1 MNSRRFNANFTSSLK
16 SILIMKHRFICNF
29 SKDLFLLMIA
39 VMITALFTQ
48 VNAQN
53 TSNQSAGKNIM
64 LETIDDPYVPSL
76 RKTHATSPAYRYFIQ
91 GFSIVQVNVDSEGN
105 NIVGDAANEPSIAFN
120 VNDPNKIAIGW
131 RQFDDISN
139 NFRQAGNAFSDD
151 AGLTWI
157 FPEVIDPGV
166 FRSDPV
172 LGSDGEG
179 NFYYNS
185 LTTDQQDAYWCN
197 VYKSVDGGSSW
208 EMGTYAQGG
217 DKQWM
222 SVDRS
227 GGIGSGNIYAFWNYA
242 FSICPPHNFT
252 RSIDHNESFEDC
264 SSIPGDPYWGT
275 TCVGP
280 QGELYMCGASWDGNF
295 MVAKSSN
302 AQNAEENVSW
312 DFTVS
317 VFLNGQI
324 TQGSTPNPGGI
335 QGQAIITMDS
345 TGGPGNGNVYLL
357 CSVDR
362 GFDPS
367 DVMFARSIDGGLN
380 WDIPVRVNDDS
391 GINAWQWFGTMSV
404 APDGRIDVI
413 WLDTRDNPGS
423 YYSALY
429 YSYSLDQGLTWT
441 QNLKLSD
448 TFNPHLGWPQQNKMG
463 DYYDMYSDEAGA
475 HLAWAATFNGEQDVY
490 YSVITPSY
498 VGITEKGRGSIVSY
512 LQNYPNPF
520 SGQTSIRY
528 NLIEKGY
535 INLGVFNLAGIE
547 VATLLDETQEAGLHQ
562 VSFKAEGLKNGIYY
576 YRLKSGDFYETRR
589 LVLLK

>member
-1 MNSRRFNANFTSSLK
+1 MKHLSVLKNLK
-16 SILIMKHRFICNF
+16 SLSLLIMTVIVPVFMTGVKAQDNTG
-29 SKDLFLLMIA
+29 D
-39 VMITALFTQ
+39 Q
-48 VNAQN
+48 VVK
-53 TSNQSAGKNIM
+53 KNIM
-64 LETIDDPYVPSL
+64 LEKVDDPYVPSP
-76 RKTHATSPAYRYFIQ
+76 RESHATSPAYRYFSQ
-91 GFSIVQVNVDSEGN
+91 GFSIVQVNVDDEGN

-120 VNDPNKIAIGW
+120 ISDPNLLAIGW
-131 RQFDDISN
+131 RQFDNISN
-139 NFRQAGNAFSDD
+139 NFRQAGYGYSEDG
-151 AGLTWI
+151 GLTWI

-185 LTTDQQDAYWCN
+185 LTTDLQDAYWCN
-197 VYKSVDGGSSW
+197 VYKSINGGGTW
-208 EMGTYAQGG
+208 EMGTFAQGG

-227 GGIGSGNIYAFWNYA
+227 GGEGAGNLYAFWNYA

-252 RSIDHNESFEDC
+252 RSTDHNESYEDC

-275 TCVGP
+275 TFVGP

-295 MVAKSSN
+295 MVAKSTN
-302 AQNAEENVSW
+302 AQNAAENVSW

-317 VFLNGQI
+317 VYLDGQI
-324 TQGSTPNPGGI
+324 TSGGTPNPGGL
-335 QGQAIITMDS
+335 QGQTIITMDS
-345 TGGPGNGNVYLL
+345 TGGPGDGYVYLL

-362 GFDPS
+362 GFDPC
-367 DVMFARSIDGGLN
+367 DVMFSRSRDGGLT
-380 WDIPVRVNDDS
+380 WDIPVRVNDDP

-423 YYSALY
+423 YNSALY

-441 QNLKLSD
+441 QNAKLSD

-498 VGITEKGRGSIVSY
+498 VGITQEGRGTSLSL
-512 LQNYPNPF
+512 LQNSPNPF
-520 SGQTSIRY
+520 SDKTTIRY
-528 NLIEKGY
+528 NLQEKGFISLKIY
-535 INLGVFNLAGIE
+535 TMSGME
-547 VATLLDETQEAGLHQ
+547 VATLINEIQEAGLHQ
-562 VSFKAEGLKNGIYY
+562 VLFNAGNLESGVYY
-576 YRLKSGDFYETRR
+576 YRLQSGDSFETRK
-589 LVLLK
+589 LVLLR

>member
-1 MNSRRFNANFTSSLK
+1 MKLISTRRILK
-16 SILIMKHRFICNF
+16 SLSLLTIAIMMPA
-29 SKDLFLLMIA
+29 FL
-39 VMITALFTQ
+39 TQ
-48 VNAQN
+48 INAQDKVA
-53 TSNQSAGKNIM
+53 NQTARKNIM
-64 LETIDDPYVPSL
+64 LETVDDQYVPSP
-76 RKTHATSPAYRYFIQ
+76 RESHATSPAYRYFIS
-91 GFSIVQVNVDSEGN
+91 GFSVVQVNVDNEGN
-105 NIVGDAANEPSIAFN
+105 NIVNDAANEPSIAFDR
-120 VNDPNKIAIGW
+120 NDPNKIAIGW

-139 NFRQAGNAFSDD
+139 NFRQAGYGYSDD

-185 LTTDQQDAYWCN
+185 LTTDLVNSYWCN
-197 VYKSVDGGSSW
+197 VYKSEDGGSSW

-227 GGIGSGNIYAFWNYA
+227 GGIGSGNLYAFWNYA

-252 RSIDHNESFEDC
+252 RSTDGNISYEDC
-264 SSIPGDPYWGT
+264 STIPDDPYWGIT
-275 TCVGP
+275 FVGP
-280 QGELYMCGASWDGNF
+280 QHELYVCGASWNGF
-295 MVAKSSN
+295 MIAKSSN
-302 AQNAEENVSW
+302 AQNADEAVSW
-312 DFTVS
+312 DFTTT
-317 VFLNGQI
+317 VFLDGQI
-324 TQGSTPNPGGI
+324 TNGGTPNPGGL
-335 QGQAIITMDS
+335 QGQTIITMDS
-345 TGGPGNGNVYLL
+345 TGGPGNGYLYLL

-362 GFDPS
+362 GFDPC
-367 DVMFARSIDGGLN
+367 DVMFSRSTDGGLT
-380 WDIPVRVNDDS
+380 WDIPIRVNDDP

-413 WLDTRDNPGS
+413 WLDTRDNASP

-441 QNLKLSD
+441 QNVKLSE
-448 TFNPHLGWPQQNKMG
+448 TFNSHLGWPQQNKMG

-498 VGITEKGRGSIVSY
+498 VGIAEKGRGSFVS
-512 LQNYPNPF
+512 LLENFPNPF
-520 SGQTSIRY
+520 KDQTTIRY
-528 NLIEKGY
+528 NLLHKGVISLKVY
-535 INLGVFNLAGIE
+535 TLDGKE
-547 VATLLDETQEAGLHQ
+547 VTTVLQESQEAGLHQ
-562 VSFKAEGLKNGIYY
+562 SIFNSNGLESGVYY
-576 YRLKSGDFYETRR
+576 YRLQCGDSYETRR